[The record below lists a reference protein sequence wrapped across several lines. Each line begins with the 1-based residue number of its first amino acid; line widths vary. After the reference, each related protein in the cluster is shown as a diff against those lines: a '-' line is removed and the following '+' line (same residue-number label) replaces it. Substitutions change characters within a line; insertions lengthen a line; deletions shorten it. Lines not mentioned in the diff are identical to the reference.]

1 MREAGDSLLDDLSNK
16 LPWTTAVHFDHW
28 TNISWAVQTNSVAR
42 CCLYIQAFP
51 LQTTVA
57 LISTANG
64 FHSFKV
70 WVVCQPTHLMGDMS
84 SVGNARPPKIPWT
97 PPWGLIR
104 WRGRACLERCSGYQW
119 IAGLSSQ
126 FLGSAPIIGWSSCN
140 MGHHMENVWPIWW
153 LGHHLPSNSFLPE
166 PGTLA
171 LGDGRFWPWATRAVT
186 GRRFKMWS
194 RLKNGVAM
202 DPQIWQSLA
211 NHQFLAEL

>member
-70 WVVCQPTHLMGDMS
+70 WVICQPTHLMGDMS

-97 PPWGLIR
+97 PPGVSYD
-104 WRGRACLERCSGYQW
+104 GA
-119 IAGLSSQ
+119 AGLASSDAVDINGLRVCPHNSWDRHPSYWMVQ
-126 FLGSAPIIGWSSCN
+126 LQYESPYGKC
-140 MGHHMENVWPIWW
+140 VT
-153 LGHHLPSNSFLPE
+153 HLMVGASPS
-166 PGTLA
+166 
-171 LGDGRFWPWATRAVT
+171 
-186 GRRFKMWS
+186 
-194 RLKNGVAM
+194 
-202 DPQIWQSLA
+202 Q
-211 NHQFLAEL
+211 